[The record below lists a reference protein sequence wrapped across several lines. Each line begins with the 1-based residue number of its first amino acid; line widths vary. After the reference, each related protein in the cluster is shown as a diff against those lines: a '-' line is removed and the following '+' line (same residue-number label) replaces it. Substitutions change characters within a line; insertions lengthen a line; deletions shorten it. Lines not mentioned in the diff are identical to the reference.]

1 MKQSKKKTVEYGKYG
16 VIFLIPFFVAFFI
29 FQFYPLLYTIF
40 KSFLYDQRVSRYEVS
55 TVVGLG
61 NYTNYVF
68 GEAGGGEFWNALFIT
83 IILWILN
90 FIPQIV
96 LALILAAWF
105 TDNHNKLKGTGAYK
119 VMMYMPNIITAA
131 TTALLFYQLFNVN
144 GTITKTLIKAGLV
157 NSNGFIE
164 KGWGSLLLVAF
175 IQFWMWYGNTMIVL
189 IAGILGINPSLYEA
203 AMVDG
208 ATSKQ
213 QFFKITIP
221 LLRRLKFGQNIR
233 EDGPKT
239 HLKKA
244 GTPTMGGVI
253 FILSTTIAMFIVS
266 RSLTDKGMIA
276 LYSLIAFGFIGFLD
290 DILKILKK
298 QSEGLKAWQ
307 KMVLLLIVS
316 GAFAYYSY
324 VNLPHYIAIPFTN
337 MELPLGV
344 LYIPFVIFV
353 YASMTNAVNLTDGLD
368 GLAST
373 VSVLVLTFFAVLTFT
388 LKDYSLTVFSV
399 ALIAGLLGFLKYNAY
414 PAKVF
419 MGDTGS
425 LAIGGAITT
434 IAIISGNPLIIVL
447 VGGIYVCEALS
458 VIIQVTSFKLTGKRV
473 FKMAPIHHHFEQCG
487 WNEVKIVTVFSI
499 ITVLLCIIGFF
510 AI

>member
-1 MKQSKKKTVEYGKYG
+1 MNILQ
-16 VIFLIPFFVAFFI
+16 
-29 FQFYPLLYTIF
+29 
-40 KSFLYDQRVSRYEVS
+40 
-55 TVVGLG
+55 G
-61 NYTNYVF
+61 N
-68 GEAGGGEFWNALFIT
+68 
-83 IILWILN
+83 
-90 FIPQIV
+90 
-96 LALILAAWF
+96 
-105 TDNHNKLKGTGAYK
+105 
-119 VMMYMPNIITAA
+119 
-131 TTALLFYQLFNVN
+131 
-144 GTITKTLIKAGLV
+144 ITKTLIIT
-157 NSNGFIE
+157 F
-164 KGWGSLLLVAF
+164 
-175 IQFWMWYGNTMIVL
+175 
-189 IAGILGINPSLYEA
+189 ILGVVISL
-203 AMVDG
+203 VLG
-208 ATSKQ
+208 P
-213 QFFKITIP
+213 ITIP

-368 GLAST
+368 GLATS
-373 VSVLVLTFFAVLTFT
+373 VSILVLTFFTIVCFMMKETSLAVFC
-388 LKDYSLTVFSV
+388 VV
-399 ALIAGLLGFLKYNAY
+399 LIGGLIGFLKYNAY
-414 PAKVF
+414 PAKIF

-425 LAIGGAITT
+425 LAIGGAIAT
-434 IAIISGNPLIIVL
+434 IAIILEQPLLIII
-447 VGGIYVCEALS
+447 VGGVYVFETLS

-473 FKMAPIHHHFEQCG
+473 FKMAPVHHHFEKCG
-487 WNEVKIVTVFSI
+487 WSEVKIVTVFSL
-499 ITVLLCIIGFF
+499 ITAVLCLIGFL
-510 AI
+510 AL